1 MSRKKIYKKHLQKGR
16 FYTHSDRQGGHPA
29 LLYKKRDRKNM
40 YFIVIFTSSP
50 GKRRT
55 RLKHSL
61 DPRRKPVSFVHN
73 NPTVSKR
80 RDLGGKPLTR
90 LKIHKEDKPLV
101 KAIEKKNDSQEPT
114 KDSDVRVIALL
125 LNHDFKSLAIIIF
138 QAFKNG
144 VFCNQE
150 IIS

>member
-1 MSRKKIYKKHLQKGR
+1 MSFFHFIKKFRTNLQKPSYWLSRRTFSCPERR
-16 FYTHSDRQGGHPA
+16 FIRNIC
-29 LLYKKRDRKNM
+29 KKAGFIPTVIAKVGIQLFFIKREIEKNM

-101 KAIEKKNDSQEPT
+101 KAIEKKNDS
-114 KDSDVRVIALL
+114 
-125 LNHDFKSLAIIIF
+125 
-138 QAFKNG
+138 
-144 VFCNQE
+144 
-150 IIS
+150 